1 LRPLTTLEA
10 LLCTLAAVL
19 GAIVSWR
26 FIEQPFRRRGKPPLT
41 GPLQSKRFFIPS
53 IGWAGQF
60 ALALTAMLIA
70 CGSFFQESKGAAWRF
85 PIEARNILDRVGTSF
100 ADCDHKNTGRTEFTE
115 CVFGD
120 QPADL
125 VLWGDSHAQH
135 YMPLVAKIYGGGTAY
150 FTPGCPPLQNAHLI
164 EKSGKPFFANCQTNN
179 HYVLE
184 RISALKPKIVVMA
197 SRWTQIEDFPYGR
210 ESRPALYLVDE
221 TAETTREASRKTF
234 AHAIEQTV
242 SMLSAAGI
250 KVVLMGQVPEMLF
263 PPSRCLAP
271 FLPPL
276 WRDCG
281 SVTRQEA
288 ERRQNYVNATLKTVA
303 RNNRGVFFFSPFSEL
318 CDNAYCYAAK
328 DHRLHYFDNN
338 HLNQS
343 GALLLVDAFRRA
355 LPEPFLLAGA
365 TQSLDRT

>member
-1 LRPLTTLEA
+1 
-10 LLCTLAAVL
+10 
-19 GAIVSWR
+19 
-26 FIEQPFRRRGKPPLT
+26 
-41 GPLQSKRFFIPS
+41 
-53 IGWAGQF
+53 
-60 ALALTAMLIA
+60 M
-70 CGSFFQESKGAAWRF
+70 
-85 PIEARNILDRVGTSF
+85 
-100 ADCDHKNTGRTEFTE
+100 
-115 CVFGD
+115 
-120 QPADL
+120 
-125 VLWGDSHAQH
+125 
-135 YMPLVAKIYGGGTAY
+135 
-150 FTPGCPPLQNAHLI
+150 
-164 EKSGKPFFANCQTNN
+164 
-179 HYVLE
+179 LE

-197 SRWTQIEDFPYGR
+197 SRWTQIEDLPYGR
-210 ESRPALYLVDE
+210 ESRPVLYLVDE

-234 AHAIEQTV
+234 AHAIDQTV

-263 PPSRCLAP
+263 PPYSRCLAP

-328 DHRLHYFDNN
+328 DHRLYYFNSD

-343 GALLLVDAFRRA
+343 GALLLVDAFRKA
-355 LPEPFLLAGA
+355 LPEPFLLVGA
-365 TQSLDRT
+365 TQLLDRT